1 MRWIT
6 KEEVRKAA
14 RVGRREALLCSIRHW
29 VQLTVA
35 TPDQLQ
41 YAKKKYSSGIIGGC
55 NIIRSGYCALCTR
68 YNFDQRHTQA
78 CKSCRLDC
86 LPLWRVASEAW
97 NRRDWVVWYIVAGKV
112 LEKLKKLYRKEYGR
126 IPRGTLDC

>member
-41 YAKKKYSSGIIGGC
+41 YAKKKTGC
-55 NIIRSGYCALCTR
+55 NIIRAGYCALCTR
-68 YNFDQRHTQA
+68 YNLDQRHTQA
-78 CKSCRLDC
+78 CKSCRLNC
-86 LPLWRVASEAW
+86 LPLWHKAIGAW
-97 NRRDWVVWYIVAGKV
+97 NRRNNWVTWYIVAGKV
-112 LEKLKKLYRKEYGR
+112 LEKLKKRYRKEYGR